1 MAVFLKELYETTKDL
16 YHLQLLAGEEGLNH
30 VIRWVYIS
38 EDITTSSFL
47 NGGEL
52 IITTGVTSN
61 EQKDWLKAYLLELIG
76 HQTSGLIINTG
87 KYIFPEDITDEILLL
102 CQEHQFPLF
111 LMPWEIKI
119 MDITHHY
126 YQQIFEDVRADDKR
140 SLAFLRLILEDTVS
154 EGTLH
159 ELTDTGFV
167 DQPLQIL
174 SFDTLFAPSALRL
187 LYSTCKRFGQY
198 HICIHQEQT
207 IVIFCTDSDLAN
219 AFRQIPASL
228 HAHFPE
234 STFHCGCGSLCTDIK
249 KLRTAY
255 LHAVAAAQMAA
266 CMSRF
271 YYSYKEMGFYKI
283 LLEVSDPSVLNAYV
297 REQLGS
303 ILDYDRK
310 HNSHLAETLHQYLLC
325 SGSVQ
330 LVAERMFCH
339 RNTINYRLR
348 ILREDLGLSFE
359 DATRRFELMA
369 AYQISDFNNCC
380 NTSGCTGLE

>member
-1 MAVFLKELYETTKDL
+1 MAVFLKDLYETTKDL
-16 YHLQLLAGEEGLNH
+16 YHLQLLAGEDGLNH

-61 EQKDWLKAYLLELIG
+61 EQNDWLKAYLLELIA

-87 KYIFPEDITDEILLL
+87 KYIFPEDLTDDIIRL

-111 LMPWEIKI
+111 LMPWETKI

-126 YQQIFEDVRADDKR
+126 YQQIFEDVRIDDKR
-140 SLAFLRLILEDTVS
+140 SLTFLRLLLEDTVS
-154 EGTLH
+154 ESTLH
-159 ELTDTGFV
+159 DLADTGFT

-174 SFDTLFAPSALRL
+174 LFDTCFSPSSLRL
-187 LYSTCKRFGQY
+187 LHSTCKRFGRY
-198 HICIHQEQT
+198 HICTHQEQT
-207 IVIFCTDSDLAN
+207 IVIFCTDSDLTN

-228 HAHFPE
+228 HAHFPDLM
-234 STFHCGCGSLCTDIK
+234 FHCGCGNLCSEIK

-266 CMSRF
+266 CMSRY
-271 YYSYKEMGFYKI
+271 YYSYKEMGFFKL
-283 LLEVSDPSVLNAYV
+283 LLEVSDSRVLDDYV
-297 REQLGS
+297 VEQLGAVF
-303 ILDYDRK
+303 DYDRQ
-310 HNSHLAETLHQYLLC
+310 HNSHLSETLHQYLLC

-330 LVAERMFCH
+330 LVAEHMFCH

-359 DATRRFELMA
+359 DASRRFELMA
-369 AYQISDFNNCC
+369 AYQILDFNSSCSVC
-380 NTSGCTGLE
+380 ACTGLE

>member
-16 YHLQLLAGEEGLNH
+16 YHLQLLAGEDGLNH

-52 IITTGVTSN
+52 IITTGVTSS
-61 EQKDWLKAYLLELIG
+61 EQPDWLKAYLLELIH

-87 KYIFPEDITDEILLL
+87 KYIFPEDITDEIILL

-111 LMPWEIKI
+111 VMPWETKI

-126 YQQIFEDVRADDKR
+126 YQQIFEDVRTDDKR
-140 SLAFLRLILEDTVS
+140 SLDFLRLIMENTIS
-154 EGTLH
+154 ESTLH
-159 ELTDTGFV
+159 DLTDAGFLN
-167 DQPLQIL
+167 QSLQIL
-174 SFDTLFAPSALRL
+174 SFDASFSPSALRL
-187 LYSTCKRFGQY
+187 LHSTCKRFGQY
-198 HICIHQEQT
+198 HVCTHQEQT
-207 IVIFCTDSDLAN
+207 IVIFCTDSDLSN

-234 STFHCGCGSLCTDIK
+234 ADFHCGCGSLCTDIK

-271 YYSYKEMGFYKI
+271 YHTYKDMGFFKL
-283 LLEVSDPSVLNAYV
+283 LLEVSDPQVLDNYV
-297 REQLGS
+297 MEQLGAVF
-303 ILDYDRK
+303 DYDRQ
-310 HNSHLAETLHQYLLC
+310 HNSHLSETLREYLLC
-325 SGSVQ
+325 SGSVR
-330 LVAERMFCH
+330 LVANRMFCH

-348 ILREDLGLSFE
+348 ILREDLGISLE
-359 DATRRFELMA
+359 DASRRFELMT
-369 AYQISDFNNCC
+369 AYQILDFNSSCR
-380 NTSGCTGLE
+380 TSGRTGLE